1 MKIAVISDIHGNHVA
16 LEGVLTAARKSG
28 AEKLFVLGDCVGY
41 YYHSDAVFRM
51 LAEWD
56 SHLIAGNHEQ
66 MLLTSIEDPE
76 RARAIRHTYGSGID
90 RAIAQLAPEMLRQVR
105 DLPATLNVSIDGV
118 RCILAHGS
126 PRDPGEYVY
135 PDSPEEQLQHCAIDA
150 VHFVFIGHTHY
161 PFTYQS
167 NGITVANVG
176 SVGQARDKGGLASW
190 VMLDTKTRVLV
201 FRHTPYDVTPVIAEA
216 AKIDPHLTYLIEV
229 LQR

>member
-16 LEGVLTAARKSG
+16 LEAVLKAARKSG

-41 YYHSDAVFRM
+41 YYHPDAVFQM
-51 LAEWD
+51 VAEWD

-66 MLLTSIEDPE
+66 MLRTSMQNPE
-76 RARAIRHTYGSGID
+76 RAREIRHAYGSGID
-90 RAIAQLAPEMLRQVR
+90 RAIARLAPEVLREVE
-105 DLPATLNVSIDGV
+105 DLPATQTVNIEGV
-118 RCILAHGS
+118 HCLLAHGS
-126 PRDPGEYVY
+126 PRDSGEYVY
-135 PDSPEEQLQHCAIDA
+135 PDSPEERLQQCAVSPA
-150 VHFVFIGHTHY
+150 HFVFIGHTHY
-161 PFTYQS
+161 PFSYQN

-201 FRHTPYDVTPVIAEA
+201 FKHTPYDVAPVIAEA
-216 AKIDPHLTYLIEV
+216 AKIDPQLPYLVEV